1 MSEHSERPIEQTP
14 QQHKI
19 LRQVLE
25 VSGCD
30 AEASH
35 STQSALRDTY
45 YQRLLP
51 LIETLCSQA
60 SAPDQIH
67 RIDRLEIELH
77 AKTAAAFDSV
87 LPKPFE
93 VAFREKLAA
102 AMDDAPQID
111 ADLELF
117 DYFIRTGNLP
127 WWANSYA
134 STQLDTSLERLI
146 QTNPQALRQLLQR
159 VAEPIYMRRRLVRAY
174 PDRLLDNLLSVL
186 APTMTGGVSVTAR
199 QTTTGIGSAWLALLD
214 SVSRAQGHAKLTT
227 RHLWWEEILREA
239 AGAERTPAPAAAV
252 FYQAILKRVAPR
264 LGFDYTALISDLH
277 HALNNAALPMP
288 AWVCEIAETLW
299 QTLKPE
305 IRQVHV
311 VSQLHDIREA
321 KTSNAIIDAVRSDLT
336 RLLVRLEHTPAVD
349 SELWTQLRGVIER
362 LPASLKAQALVVFNA
377 VKVNAAK
384 PNIENAEPNLKPPA
398 NASIEVSPASKDGL
412 ITELRSALES
422 LDPTPITEPDLQT
435 SATAPQPKKADP
447 AGDKLRSDLRRL
459 LARLEH
465 DPAVDSELWTQ
476 LRGVIER
483 LPASLKGTALGA
495 FDLARGIAQK
505 QPHNITTDKT
515 EPTDHGNHA
524 STKDR
529 LIALLRSTVHQ
540 LPSLA
545 TIRPKTI
552 NQQETTNKQEIP
564 INSSFS
570 ETDAIYV
577 GNGGLVILWPFL
589 QPFFER
595 LGLTHNKQFKDT
607 SSAQRAVGLLQYL
620 ASGDES
626 PLEFLLP
633 LNKMLCGLAPESVFD
648 FGVEISLEE
657 KQECDDLLAAVIQQ
671 APILKSMSSAGF
683 RVSFLLRQ
691 GLLSTRDGQWLL
703 RVERETHDIVLDRFP
718 WGVSIIRLPWMTAIM
733 QVEW

>member
-1 MSEHSERPIEQTP
+1 
-14 QQHKI
+14 
-19 LRQVLE
+19 
-25 VSGCD
+25 
-30 AEASH
+30 
-35 STQSALRDTY
+35 
-45 YQRLLP
+45 
-51 LIETLCSQA
+51 

-77 AKTAAAFDSV
+77 AQTAAAFDSV

-93 VAFREKLAA
+93 VAFSKKLAA
-102 AMDDAPQID
+102 AMGDAPQID

-159 VAEPIYMRRRLVRAY
+159 VVEPIYMRRRLVRAY
-174 PDRLLDNLLSVL
+174 PDRLLDNLLSLL
-186 APTMTGGVSVTAR
+186 APTMSGGVSVTAR

-214 SVSRAQGHAKLTT
+214 SVCRVQGQAKLTT

-239 AGAERTPAPAAAV
+239 AGAEHTPAPAAAV

-264 LGFDYTALISDLH
+264 LGFDYSALISDLH
-277 HALNNAALPMP
+277 QALNNAALPMP
-288 AWVCEIAETLW
+288 AWVCEITETLW

-305 IRQVHV
+305 IRQMHV
-311 VSQLHDIREA
+311 VPQLHDISEA
-321 KTSNAIIDAVRSDLT
+321 KTSNAIIDAVRSVLV
-336 RLLVRLEHTPAVD
+336 RLLVRLEHT
-349 SELWTQLRGVIER
+349 
-362 LPASLKAQALVVFNA
+362 
-377 VKVNAAK
+377 
-384 PNIENAEPNLKPPA
+384 
-398 NASIEVSPASKDGL
+398 
-412 ITELRSALES
+412 
-422 LDPTPITEPDLQT
+422 
-435 SATAPQPKKADP
+435 
-447 AGDKLRSDLRRL
+447 
-459 LARLEH
+459 
-465 DPAVDSELWTQ
+465 PAVDSELWTQ

-505 QPHNITTDKT
+505 QPHNITTNKT
-515 EPTDHGNHA
+515 EPTDHGSHA
-524 STKDR
+524 ATKDR

-540 LPSLA
+540 LPSPA

-589 QPFFER
+589 QPFFDR

-671 APILKSMSSAGF
+671 APILKSMSIAGF
-683 RVSFLLRQ
+683 RVSFLRRQ
-691 GLLSTRDGQWLL
+691 GQLSSRDGQWLL
-703 RVERETHDIVLDRFP
+703 RVEHETHDIVLDRFP
-718 WGVSIIRLPWMTAIM
+718 WGISIIRLPWMTAIM

>member
-1 MSEHSERPIEQTP
+1 LVVFNAVKANTAKPNIENAEP
-14 QQHKI
+14 NLKPPANASI
-19 LRQVLE
+19 E
-25 VSGCD
+25 VSP
-30 AEASH
+30 ASKDGLI
-35 STQSALRDTY
+35 TELRSALESLDSTPITEPDL
-45 YQRLLP
+45 Q
-51 LIETLCSQA
+51 T
-60 SAPDQIH
+60 SA
-67 RIDRLEIELH
+67 
-77 AKTAAAFDSV
+77 T
-87 LPKPFE
+87 
-93 VAFREKLAA
+93 
-102 AMDDAPQID
+102 APQP
-111 ADLELF
+111 EK
-117 DYFIRTGNLP
+117 
-127 WWANSYA
+127 AN
-134 STQLDTSLERLI
+134 
-146 QTNPQALRQLLQR
+146 P
-159 VAEPIYMRRRLVRAY
+159 
-174 PDRLLDNLLSVL
+174 
-186 APTMTGGVSVTAR
+186 
-199 QTTTGIGSAWLALLD
+199 
-214 SVSRAQGHAKLTT
+214 
-227 RHLWWEEILREA
+227 
-239 AGAERTPAPAAAV
+239 AGDK
-252 FYQAILKRVAPR
+252 Q
-264 LGFDYTALISDLH
+264 
-277 HALNNAALPMP
+277 
-288 AWVCEIAETLW
+288 
-299 QTLKPE
+299 
-305 IRQVHV
+305 
-311 VSQLHDIREA
+311 
-321 KTSNAIIDAVRSDLT
+321 RSDLR
-336 RLLVRLEHTPAVD
+336 RLLTRLEHDPAVD
-349 SELWTQLRGVIER
+349 SELWSQLLGVIER

-435 SATAPQPKKADP
+435 SATAPQPEKANPAGDKLRSDLRRLLTRLEHDPAVDSELWTQLLGVIERLPASLKTQALVVFNAVKVNAAKPNIENAEQNLKTPANASIEVSPASKDGLITEIRSALESLDPTFITEPDLQTSATAPQPKKADP

-476 LRGVIER
+476 LLGVIER

-515 EPTDHGNHA
+515 EPTDHGPHA
-524 STKDR
+524 ATKDR

-540 LPSLA
+540 LPSPA

-589 QPFFER
+589 QPFFDR

-671 APILKSMSSAGF
+671 APILKSMSIAGF

-691 GLLSTRDGQWLL
+691 GQLSSRDGQWLL

>member
-459 LARLEH
+459 LTRLEH